1 MRRLFA
7 CCLTLMLALSL
18 CVPASGV
25 EKPNWDGPFGKEAG
39 PHLCKTGK
47 DYILYYDRDTDM
59 FYSTDGVV
67 WTAMP
72 PYQWINDAFWYSPTL
87 ERPIGASK
95 EFQFLW
101 TGTEYMMRQSLLDSP
116 KEVNRICG
124 DSPRNN
130 MVTFL
135 DTDWNILGV
144 KAFGAPVTAI
154 RAQDGVYYATVDG
167 AEHSFSR
174 SEWDSGPFV
183 DENGAPLGTFY
194 IGWHHLSG
202 YNDEYYLIRERSG
215 DDSPFALSIS
225 WDGRSWVPLETY
237 MTSDMMRLTETG
249 GAVVYYCAYTG
260 EAYYYQISG
269 DRYTSYTGGWQKIDF
284 GFDPTEGLASPFV
297 DYTFRWTGDGYLMC
311 QSVGERGGMM
321 GSGAQGGSS
330 RNTYVTLLDK
340 EFHRTGE
347 HDFGAP
353 VTGVAWREG
362 ISYAEAAAPESA
374 PVIYQSQDGETWTVS
389 SLTALPQPEPISPDA
404 FPDWPGREYVLSPRT
419 PRACRSQE
427 KPQKEITAWSISR
440 PNGF

>member
-1 MRRLFA
+1 MKRLITF
-7 CCLTLMLALSL
+7 CLTLVLALSL
-18 CVPASGV
+18 CVPASAV
-25 EKPNWDGPFGKEAG
+25 EKPNWDGPLGKEAG

-47 DYILYYDRDTDM
+47 DYILYYDQGTDM

-72 PYQWINDAFWYSPTL
+72 PYQWVNDAFWYSPTL

-144 KAFGAPVTAI
+144 KAFDAPVTAI

-167 AEHSFSR
+167 TEHSFSR

-194 IGWHHLSG
+194 IGRHRDG
-202 YNDEYYLIRERSG
+202 AYLIRQRRG
-215 DDSPFALSIS
+215 DNSPFSLSIS

-237 MTSDMMRLTETG
+237 MTPDMMCLAETG
-249 GAVVYYCAYTG
+249 GAVVYYCTYTG
-260 EAYYYQISG
+260 EIYYYQISG
-269 DRYTSYTGGWQKIDF
+269 SQYTRYSGGWAKAGL
-284 GFDPTEGLASPFV
+284 GFDPVENISTPHIR
-297 DYTFRWTGDGYLMC
+297 YTFRWTGNGYLMC
-311 QSVGERGGMM
+311 QSAGVRGLTA
-321 GSGAQGGSS
+321 SLHEDVIGAWD
-330 RNTYVTLLDK
+330 TYVSFLDE
-340 EFHRTGE
+340 EFHRTGA

-353 VTGVAWREG
+353 VTGVAWSEG
-362 ISYAEAAAPESA
+362 VYYAEVTEPGGE

-389 SLTALPQPEPISPDA
+389 PMTALPSLEPVSPDA
-404 FPDWPGREYVLSPRT
+404 FPDWPGREYLLSPLT
-419 PRACRSQE
+419 PRVYQPQV
-427 KPQKEITAWSISR
+427 KPHKEIPTWSISR

>member
-1 MRRLFA
+1 
-7 CCLTLMLALSL
+7 
-18 CVPASGV
+18 
-25 EKPNWDGPFGKEAG
+25 
-39 PHLCKTGK
+39 
-47 DYILYYDRDTDM
+47 
-59 FYSTDGVV
+59 
-67 WTAMP
+67 MP
-72 PYQWINDAFWYSPTL
+72 PYQWVNDAFWYSPTL

-144 KAFGAPVTAI
+144 KAFDAPVTAI
-154 RAQDGVYYATVDG
+154 RVQDGVYYATVDG
-167 AEHSFSR
+167 TEHSFSR

-194 IGWHHLSG
+194 IGRYRDG
-202 YNDEYYLIRERSG
+202 AYLIRQRRG
-215 DDSPFALSIS
+215 DNSPFSLSIS

-237 MTSDMMRLTETG
+237 MTPDMMCLAETG
-249 GAVVYYCAYTG
+249 GAVVYYCTYTS
-260 EAYYYQISG
+260 EIYYYQISG
-269 DRYTSYTGGWQKIDF
+269 SQYTRYSGGWAKAGL
-284 GFDPTEGLASPFV
+284 GFDPVENISTPHIR
-297 DYTFRWTGDGYLMC
+297 YTFRWTGNGYLMC
-311 QSVGERGGMM
+311 QSAGVRGLTA
-321 GSGAQGGSS
+321 SLHEDVIGAWD
-330 RNTYVTLLDK
+330 TYVSFLD
-340 EFHRTGE
+340 EDFHRTGA

-362 ISYAEAAAPESA
+362 VYYAEVTEPGGE

-389 SLTALPQPEPISPDA
+389 PMTALPSLEPVSPDA
-404 FPDWPGREYVLSPRT
+404 FPDWPGQEYLLSPLT
-419 PRACRSQE
+419 PRVYQPQV
-427 KPQKEITAWSISR
+427 KPHKEIPTWSISR

>member
-1 MRRLFA
+1 MKRLITF
-7 CCLTLMLALSL
+7 CLTLVLALSL
-18 CVPASGV
+18 CVPASAV
-25 EKPNWDGPFGKEAG
+25 EKPNWDGPLGKEAG

-47 DYILYYDRDTDM
+47 DYILYYDQGTDM

-72 PYQWINDAFWYSPTL
+72 PYQWVNDAFWYSPTL

-144 KAFGAPVTAI
+144 KAFDAPVTAI
-154 RAQDGVYYATVDG
+154 RVQDGVYYATVDG
-167 AEHSFSR
+167 TEHSFSR

-194 IGWHHLSG
+194 IGRHRDG
-202 YNDEYYLIRERSG
+202 AYLIRQRRG
-215 DDSPFALSIS
+215 DNSPFSLSIS

-237 MTSDMMRLTETG
+237 MTPDMMRLTETG
-249 GAVVYYCAYTG
+249 DAVVYYCAYNG

-269 DRYTSYTGGWQKIDF
+269 SRYTSYTGGWQKIDF
-284 GFDPTEGLASPFV
+284 GFDPTEGIGTPFIR
-297 DYTFRWTGDGYLMC
+297 YTFRWTGNGYLMC
-311 QSVGERGGMM
+311 QSAGVRGLAASFHEGEI
-321 GSGAQGGSS
+321 GAWD
-330 RNTYVTLLDK
+330 TYVSFLDE
-340 EFHRTGE
+340 EFHRTGA

-353 VTGVAWREG
+353 VTGVAWSEG
-362 ISYAEAAAPESA
+362 VYYAEVTQPESA
-374 PVIYQSQDGETWTVS
+374 PVIYQSQDGETWTAS
-389 SLTALPQPEPISPDA
+389 PLTALPKPEPVSPDA
-404 FPDWPGREYVLSPRT
+404 FPDWPGREYLLSPLT
-419 PRACRSQE
+419 PRVYQPQV
-427 KPQKEITAWSISR
+427 KPHKEIPTWSISR

>member
-1 MRRLFA
+1 MKRLLT

-18 CVPASGV
+18 CVPASAVDLAGPLG
-25 EKPNWDGPFGKEAG
+25 ESAKPHIIDTGRGYVLYYEAG
-39 PHLCKTGK
+39 TSM
-47 DYILYYDRDTDM
+47 Y
-59 FYSTDGVV
+59 FSTDKQE
-67 WTAMP
+67 WTALP
-72 PYQWINDAFWYSPTL
+72 DRAWIQEGAYYNPLLRSPLITKSYQIV
-87 ERPIGASK
+87 
-95 EFQFLW
+95 W
-101 TGTEYMMRQSLLDSP
+101 TGTEYMMCQDLRDSAR
-116 KEVNRICG
+116 ETDRTVG
-124 DSPRNN
+124 DSPRNK

-144 KAFGAPVTAI
+144 KAFDAPVTAI

-194 IGWHHLSG
+194 TGWFHHKWD
-202 YNDEYYLIRERSG
+202 NDEYYLIRERSG

-237 MTSDMMRLTETG
+237 MTSDLMRLTETG

-269 DRYTSYTGGWQKIDF
+269 SRYTSYTGGWAKADF
-284 GFDPTEGLASPFV
+284 GFDPVEGLASPSV
-297 DYTFRWTGDGYLMC
+297 EYTFRWTGDGYIMC
-311 QSVGERGGMM
+311 QSAGERGGMM
-321 GSGAQGGSS
+321 GSGPQGGSP
-330 RNTYVTLLDK
+330 RNTYVTFLDQ

-374 PVIYQSQDGETWTVS
+374 PVIYQSQDGETWSVS
-389 SLTALPQPEPISPDA
+389 PLTALPKPEPVSSDA

-427 KPQKEITAWSISR
+427 KPRKEMPAWSISR